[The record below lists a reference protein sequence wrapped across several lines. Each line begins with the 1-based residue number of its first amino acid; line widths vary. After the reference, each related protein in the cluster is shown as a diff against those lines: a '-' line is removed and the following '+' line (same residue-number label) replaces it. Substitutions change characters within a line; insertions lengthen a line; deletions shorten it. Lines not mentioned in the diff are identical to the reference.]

1 MKKFLLLSACLFVFY
16 NQYAQTDTLARSLK
30 QLNEVLQHEHDF
42 DRQKQAAIDSLKHLL
57 AATGQNDLPALFKGY
72 YNLYSAYRVYQY
84 DSAYNYAKKMLAIA
98 LRLNDPS
105 LINYA
110 RIKMGFSMLSSGMYK
125 ETLDSLSAIHIS
137 AVPDS
142 CRADGRLESPGPQRG
157 YRCSVRESPGLQKI
171 R

>member
-84 DSAYNYAKKMLAIA
+84 DSAYNYAKKML
-98 LRLNDPS
+98 S
-105 LINYA
+105 
-110 RIKMGFSMLSSGMYK
+110 
-125 ETLDSLSAIHIS
+125 IS
-137 AVPDS
+137 PF
-142 CRADGRLESPGPQRG
+142 
-157 YRCSVRESPGLQKI
+157 
-171 R
+171 